1 MVLVV
6 DNLLKGLFVD
16 VPVKITKKVLRE
28 IQSQVDE
35 ELGNYYSPEEVQN
48 ELRKL
53 QVSLETGEISRE
65 EYDQR
70 EEELLDI
77 LEALETLEEENQQA

>member
-1 MVLVV
+1 MLVV

-53 QVSLETGEISRE
+53 QVSLETGEISSE
-65 EYDQR
+65 EYDRR

-77 LEALETLEEENQQA
+77 LEALESLEGENQQL

>member
-1 MVLVV
+1 VLVV

-53 QVSLETGEISRE
+53 QVSLETGEISSE
-65 EYDQR
+65 EYDRR

-77 LEALETLEEENQQA
+77 LEALESLEGENQQL

>member
-1 MVLVV
+1 MLVV

-16 VPVKITKKVLRE
+16 VPLKISKKVLNE

-48 ELRKL
+48 ELKKL

-65 EYDQR
+65 E
-70 EEELLDI
+70 
-77 LEALETLEEENQQA
+77 

>member
-1 MVLVV
+1 MLVV
-6 DNLLKGLFVD
+6 DNMLKGLFVD
-16 VPVKITKKVLRE
+16 VPLKISKKVLNE
-28 IQSQVDE
+28 IQNQVDE

-48 ELRKL
+48 ELKRL

-65 EYDQR
+65 EYDKR

-77 LEALETLEEENQQA
+77 LEALQSLEQEG

>member
-1 MVLVV
+1 MLLV
-6 DNLLKGLFVD
+6 DDLLKGLLVD
-16 VPVKITKKVLRE
+16 VPTKITKQVLDE
-28 IQSQVDE
+28 IMTEVDN
-35 ELGNYYSPEEVQN
+35 ELGNYYSPEEVQD

-65 EYDQR
+65 EYDER

-77 LEALETLEEENQQA
+77 MEALRSMEDEG

>member
-1 MVLVV
+1 MLVV

-16 VPVKITKKVLRE
+16 VPLKISKKVLNE

-35 ELGNYYSPEEVQN
+35 ELGNYYSPEEVQD
-48 ELRKL
+48 ELKKL

-65 EYDQR
+65 EYDKR

-77 LEALETLEEENQQA
+77 LEALQSLEQEG

>member
-1 MVLVV
+1 MLVV
-6 DNLLKGLFVD
+6 DNMLKGLFVD
-16 VPVKITKKVLRE
+16 VPIKISKKVLNE
-28 IQSQVDE
+28 IQNQVDE

-48 ELRKL
+48 ELKRL

-65 EYDQR
+65 EYDKR

-77 LEALETLEEENQQA
+77 LEALQSLEQEG

>member
-1 MVLVV
+1 MLVV

-16 VPVKITKKVLRE
+16 VPLKISKKVLNE

-48 ELRKL
+48 ELKKL

-65 EYDQR
+65 EYDKR

-77 LEALETLEEENQQA
+77 LEALQSLEQEG